1 MPPLQ
6 LNRRQKVMNVMLTDP
21 KREWTPSEVSIVLG
35 VSPKVTAEPM
45 GKLARRG
52 ELVRG
57 TERGRY
63 RVATREERAA
73 FARAQAAASV
83 VAAIPE
89 PAPTPVAPI
98 TESERII
105 MLRTLR
111 HQSRPMAAALIAGR
125 LGKCGIRLAR
135 TDELLALL
143 AAENAVRQLDDGRWE
158 LVA

>member
-6 LNRRQKVMNVMLTDP
+6 LNHRQKVMNVMLTDP
-21 KREWTPSEVSIVLG
+21 EREWTPSEVSIVLG

-45 GKLARRG
+45 AKLARRG
-52 ELVRG
+52 DLVRG
-57 TERGRY
+57 PERGRY

-73 FARAQAAASV
+73 FARAQEAASV
-83 VAAIPE
+83 VAAIPT
-89 PAPTPVAPI
+89 PAPAPVSPI
-98 TESERII
+98 TESERIM

-111 HQSRPMAAALIAGR
+111 HQSRPMTPALIAGR

-135 TDELLALL
+135 TDELLTLL
-143 AAENAVRQLDDGRWE
+143 AAEAAVRQLPDGRWE